1 MKNIGIAG
9 KFAVGKTS
17 VANILEANH
26 GYVRMSIAS
35 SLKQFVNEMYAR
47 DVYGSDEGA
56 TLQKSD
62 SVLINTPDGRR
73 MVTVRQLLQD
83 IGNQMKMIDQ
93 DIWLRGVRHQV
104 LLWNEMGKSVVID
117 DVRFP
122 REAEYLKNIGFV
134 NVRLTASEDT
144 RLERYFRTY
153 GIKPSRQEITDKS
166 ETLVDSITPDYDL
179 DGERSAEE
187 LADVVAAIAQEHTY
201 DAVY

>member
-1 MKNIGIAG
+1 
-9 KFAVGKTS
+9 
-17 VANILEANH
+17 
-26 GYVRMSIAS
+26 
-35 SLKQFVNEMYAR
+35 
-47 DVYGSDEGA
+47 
-56 TLQKSD
+56 
-62 SVLINTPDGRR
+62 
-73 MVTVRQLLQD
+73 
-83 IGNQMKMIDQ
+83 
-93 DIWLRGVRHQV
+93 
-104 LLWNEMGKSVVID
+104 MGKSVVID

-134 NVRLTASEDT
+134 NIRLSASEET

>member
-1 MKNIGIAG
+1 LKNIGIAG

-17 VANILEANH
+17 VANILESNH

-47 DVYGSDEGA
+47 DVYGTDEGA
-56 TLQKSD
+56 VLQKSD
-62 SVLINTPDGRR
+62 SILINTVDGRR

-83 IGNQMKMIDQ
+83 IGNQMKLIDQ

-122 REAEYLKNIGFV
+122 REAEYLKNIGFI
-134 NVRLTASEDT
+134 NVRLAASEET

-153 GIKPSRQEITDKS
+153 GIKPTRQELTDKS
-166 ETLVDSITPDYDL
+166 ETAVDAITPDYEL

>member
-35 SLKQFVNEMYAR
+35 SLKQFVNEMYSR
-47 DVYGSDEGA
+47 DVYGTDEGA

-62 SVLINTPDGRR
+62 SITVNTQDGRR

-104 LLWNEMGKSVVID
+104 LLWNEMGKPVVID

-122 REAEYLKNIGFV
+122 QV
-134 NVRLTASEDT
+134 Q
-144 RLERYFRTY
+144 LE
-153 GIKPSRQEITDKS
+153 
-166 ETLVDSITPDYDL
+166 V
-179 DGERSAEE
+179 
-187 LADVVAAIAQEHTY
+187 
-201 DAVY
+201 

>member
-1 MKNIGIAG
+1 MKNIAIAG

-17 VANILEANH
+17 VANILESNH
-26 GYVRMSIAS
+26 NYVRMSIAS

-47 DVYGSDEGA
+47 DVYGTDENA
-56 TLQKSD
+56 VLQKSD
-62 SVLINTPDGRR
+62 IIFINAPDGRKA
-73 MVTVRQLLQD
+73 VTVRQLLQD
-83 IGNQMKMIDQ
+83 IGNTMKTIDQ

-104 LLWNEMGKSVVID
+104 LLWNEMGKAVVID

-122 REAEYLKNIGFV
+122 REAEYLKLIGFV

-153 GIKPSRQEITDKS
+153 GIKPSLQEMNDKS
-166 ETLVDSITPDYDL
+166 ETLVDAIQPDYDL

-187 LADVVAAIAQEHTY
+187 LADVISAIAQEHTY
-201 DAVY
+201 DLVY

>member
-17 VANILEANH
+17 VANILESNH

-47 DVYGSDEGA
+47 DVYGTDEGA
-56 TLQKSD
+56 VLQKSD
-62 SVLINTPDGRR
+62 SILINTVDGRR

-83 IGNQMKMIDQ
+83 IGNQMKLIDQ

-122 REAEYLKNIGFV
+122 REAEYLKNIGFI
-134 NVRLTASEDT
+134 NVRLAASEET

-153 GIKPSRQEITDKS
+153 GIKPTRQELNDKS
-166 ETLVDSITPDYDL
+166 ETAVDAITPDYEL

-201 DAVY
+201 DSVY

>member
-134 NVRLTASEDT
+134 NIRLTASEET

-153 GIKPSRQEITDKS
+153 GIKPSRQELNDKS
-166 ETLVDSITPDYDL
+166 ETAVDAITPDYEL

-201 DAVY
+201 DSVY

>member
-17 VANILEANH
+17 VANILESNH

-47 DVYGSDEGA
+47 DVYGTDEGA
-56 TLQKSD
+56 VLQKSD
-62 SVLINTPDGRR
+62 SILINTVDGRR

-83 IGNQMKMIDQ
+83 IGNQMKLIDQ

-122 REAEYLKNIGFV
+122 REAEYLKNIGFI
-134 NVRLTASEDT
+134 NVRLAASEDT

-153 GIKPSRQEITDKS
+153 GIKPTRQELNDKS
-166 ETLVDSITPDYDL
+166 ETAVDAITPDYEL

-201 DAVY
+201 DSVY

>member
-1 MKNIGIAG
+1 MRNIAIAG
-9 KFAVGKTS
+9 RFAVGKTS

-35 SLKQFVNEMYAR
+35 SLKQFVNDMYAR
-47 DVYGSDEGA
+47 DVYGSDDNA
-56 TLQKSD
+56 RLQKSD
-62 SVLINTPDGRR
+62 VVFVTKPDGRQA
-73 MVTVRQLLQD
+73 VTVRQLLQD
-83 IGNQMKMIDQ
+83 IGNQMKLIDQ

-134 NVRLTASEDT
+134 NVRLTARDII
-144 RLERYFRTY
+144 RLDRYFKTY
-153 GIKPSRQEITDKS
+153 GVTPNKQEMNDQS
-166 ETLVDSITPDYDL
+166 ETLVDSITPDHDL

-187 LADVVAAIAQEHTY
+187 LADVIAALAQEPS
-201 DAVY
+201 DALLY

>member
-134 NVRLTASEDT
+134 NIRLSASEET

>member
-35 SLKQFVNEMYAR
+35 SLKQFVNEMYSR
-47 DVYGSDEGA
+47 DVYGTDEGA

-62 SVLINTPDGRR
+62 SITVNTQDGRR

-122 REAEYLKNIGFV
+122 REAEYLKNIGFI

-153 GIKPSRQEITDKS
+153 GVNPSRQEINDKS
-166 ETLVDSITPDYDL
+166 ETLVDSIIPDYDL

-187 LADVVAAIAQEHTY
+187 LADVIAAIAVEHTY
-201 DAVY
+201 DLLY

>member
-1 MKNIGIAG
+1 LKNIAIAG
-9 KFAVGKTS
+9 RFAVGKTS

-35 SLKQFVNEMYAR
+35 SLKEFVNQMYAR
-47 DVYGSDEGA
+47 DVYGSDDNA
-56 TLQKSD
+56 RLQKSD
-62 SVLINTPDGRR
+62 VVFVSKPEGRKS
-73 MVTVRQLLQD
+73 VTVRQLLQD
-83 IGNQMKMIDQ
+83 IGNGMKLIDQ

-134 NVRLTASEDT
+134 NVRLTASDII
-144 RLERYFRTY
+144 RLDRYFRTY
-153 GIKPSRQEITDKS
+153 GVTPSKQEMNDQS
-166 ETLVDSITPDYDL
+166 ERLVDEITPDHDL

-187 LADVVAAIAQEHTY
+187 LADVIAALAQDDTNGHLY
-201 DAVY
+201 

>member
-1 MKNIGIAG
+1 LKNIGIAG

-17 VANILEANH
+17 VANILESNH

-35 SLKQFVNEMYAR
+35 SLKQFVNQMYAR
-47 DVYGSDEGA
+47 DVYGTDEGA
-56 TLQKSD
+56 VLQKSD
-62 SVLINTPDGRR
+62 SILINTVDGRR

-83 IGNQMKMIDQ
+83 IGNQMKLIDQ

-122 REAEYLKNIGFV
+122 REAEYLKNIGFI
-134 NVRLTASEDT
+134 NVRLAASEDT

-153 GIKPSRQEITDKS
+153 GIKPTRQELNDKS
-166 ETLVDSITPDYDL
+166 ETAVDAITPDYEL

-201 DAVY
+201 DSVY

>member
-1 MKNIGIAG
+1 LKNIGIAG

-17 VANILEANH
+17 VANILESNH

-47 DVYGSDEGA
+47 DVYGTDEGA
-56 TLQKSD
+56 VLQKSD
-62 SVLINTPDGRR
+62 SILINTVDGRR

-83 IGNQMKMIDQ
+83 IGNQMKLIDQ

-122 REAEYLKNIGFV
+122 REAEYLKNIGFI
-134 NVRLTASEDT
+134 NVRLAASEET

-153 GIKPSRQEITDKS
+153 GIKPTRQELNDKS
-166 ETLVDSITPDYDL
+166 ETAVDAITPDYEL

-201 DAVY
+201 DPVY

>member
-1 MKNIGIAG
+1 MKNIAIAG

-17 VANILEANH
+17 VANILESNH
-26 GYVRMSIAS
+26 NYVRMSIAS

-47 DVYGSDEGA
+47 DVYGTDENA
-56 TLQKSD
+56 VLQKSD
-62 SVLINTPDGRR
+62 IIFINAPDGRKA
-73 MVTVRQLLQD
+73 VTVRQLLQD
-83 IGNQMKMIDQ
+83 IGNTMKTIDQ

-122 REAEYLKNIGFV
+122 REAEYLKLIGFV

-153 GIKPSRQEITDKS
+153 GIKPSLQEMNDKS
-166 ETLVDSITPDYDL
+166 ETLVDAIQPDYDL

-187 LADVVAAIAQEHTY
+187 LADVISAIAQEHTY
-201 DAVY
+201 DLVY

>member
-1 MKNIGIAG
+1 LKNIGIAG

>member
-17 VANILEANH
+17 VANILESNH

-47 DVYGSDEGA
+47 DVYGTDEGA
-56 TLQKSD
+56 VLQKSD
-62 SVLINTPDGRR
+62 SILINTVDGRR

-83 IGNQMKMIDQ
+83 IGNQMKLIDQ

-122 REAEYLKNIGFV
+122 REAEYLKNIGFI

-153 GIKPSRQEITDKS
+153 GIKPTRQELTDKS
-166 ETLVDSITPDYDL
+166 ETAVDAITPDYEL

>member
-1 MKNIGIAG
+1 MKNIAIAG

-26 GYVRMSIAS
+26 NYVRMSIAS

-47 DVYGSDEGA
+47 DVYGSDENA
-56 TLQKSD
+56 VLQKSD
-62 SVLINTPDGRR
+62 IVFINAPDGRKA
-73 MVTVRQLLQD
+73 VTVRQLLQD
-83 IGNQMKMIDQ
+83 IGNTMKTIDQ

-122 REAEYLKNIGFV
+122 REAEYLKLIGFV
-134 NVRLTASEDT
+134 NVRLTASDTT

-153 GIKPSRQEITDKS
+153 GIKPSPQEMNDKS
-166 ETLVDSITPDYDL
+166 EVLVDAIQPDYDL

-187 LADVVAAIAQEHTY
+187 LADVIAAIAQEHTY
-201 DAVY
+201 DLVY

>member
-93 DIWLRGVRHQV
+93 DIWQRGVRHHV
-104 LLWNEMGKSVVID
+104 LL
-117 DVRFP
+117 
-122 REAEYLKNIGFV
+122 
-134 NVRLTASEDT
+134 
-144 RLERYFRTY
+144 
-153 GIKPSRQEITDKS
+153 
-166 ETLVDSITPDYDL
+166 
-179 DGERSAEE
+179 
-187 LADVVAAIAQEHTY
+187 
-201 DAVY
+201 

>member
-17 VANILEANH
+17 VANILESNH

-35 SLKQFVNEMYAR
+35 SLKQFVNQMYAR
-47 DVYGSDEGA
+47 DVYGTDEGA
-56 TLQKSD
+56 VLQKSD
-62 SVLINTPDGRR
+62 SILINTVDGRR

-83 IGNQMKMIDQ
+83 IGNQMKLIDQ

-122 REAEYLKNIGFV
+122 REAEYLKNIGFI
-134 NVRLTASEDT
+134 NVRLAASEDT

-153 GIKPSRQEITDKS
+153 GIKPTRQELNDKS
-166 ETLVDSITPDYDL
+166 ETAVDAITPDYEL

-201 DAVY
+201 DSVY

>member
-1 MKNIGIAG
+1 LKNIGIAG

-134 NVRLTASEDT
+134 NIRLSASEET

>member
-17 VANILEANH
+17 VANILESNH

-35 SLKQFVNEMYAR
+35 SLKQFVNQMYAR
-47 DVYGSDEGA
+47 DVYGTDEGA
-56 TLQKSD
+56 VLQKSD
-62 SVLINTPDGRR
+62 SILINTVDGRR

-83 IGNQMKMIDQ
+83 IGNQMKLIDQ

-122 REAEYLKNIGFV
+122 REAEYLKNIGFI
-134 NVRLTASEDT
+134 NVRLAASEDT

-153 GIKPSRQEITDKS
+153 GIKPSLQEMNDKS
-166 ETLVDSITPDYDL
+166 ETLVDAIQPDYDL

-187 LADVVAAIAQEHTY
+187 LADVISAIAQEHTY
-201 DAVY
+201 DLVY